1 MIGKVLGGRYE
12 ILSRLGG
19 GGMAVVYRA
28 KDHLLGRVVAVK
40 VLREQDDQDDDFV
53 SRFHCEARAVASLSH
68 PNVVNI
74 YDVGQDGDIH
84 YIVMECVHGETL
96 KGYIQRRGPLPP
108 DEAVAIGVQ
117 ILSALAHAHENGIVH
132 RDIKPQNILIGKHG
146 EVKVTDFG
154 IARAKT
160 ANTITHTG
168 SMIGSVH
175 YLSPEQAR
183 GGVADEKSDLYSFGV
198 VLYEMLTGQVP
209 FTGDSPISVALKH
222 LQAEFVPPRRLRPE
236 IPQSLENV
244 VRRAL
249 AKNPRHRYASAEAM
263 LEDLKTALSPERQ
276 NEPVWEPPI
285 DEEDLEETKVLPTV
299 GGVVEAVPT
308 RSADA
313 PGGSGEGADEADGAA
328 RAEAAKGPNRRQ
340 RAVRVLGWTLAIFI
354 GLVFGLLGFNYAMGL
369 LIVPDVTVPR
379 VEGMHVNLAKK
390 KLEEAGL
397 SADVVP
403 RSSNEVERDVVI
415 RQEPS
420 AGMVVKKGRTVTLY
434 VSQGPEKVE
443 MPDVRGLTRSQAE
456 QLLSAF
462 LSRTV
467 DEEYSDEVPPGHVIR
482 QEPAPGDRVVPQE
495 TRVRLVVSKGRETIA
510 MPSLAGLTLA
520 EAEAT
525 LQKHNL
531 KLGSVRE
538 ERSYWPKGTVFRQYP
553 YNAGDNVQ
561 PGASV
566 DVWVS
571 GGLKD
576 DAVEVVEEVLVLPEG
591 GKADVTVQV
600 QDARGVPLTVVS
612 RTVSRPETVEVP
624 LILAPHADG
633 VIQVYQNGRLVN
645 RQTVRYRDVIESDK
659 T

>member
-1 MIGKVLGGRYE
+1 MIGKCLGGRYE

-28 KDHLLGRVVAVK
+28 KDHLLGRIVAIK

-53 SRFHCEARAVASLSH
+53 SRFHREARAVASLSH

-84 YIVMECVHGETL
+84 YLVMECVHGETL
-96 KGYIQRRGPLPP
+96 KEYIQRRGPLPP
-108 DEAVAIGVQ
+108 EEVVAIGVQ
-117 ILSALAHAHENGIVH
+117 ILSALVHAHESGIVH
-132 RDIKPQNILIGKHG
+132 RDIKPQNILIGKYG

-183 GGVADEKSDLYSFGV
+183 GGIADEKSDLYSVGV

-222 LQAEFVPPRRLRPE
+222 LQADFVPPRRLRPE

-249 AKNPRHRYASAEAM
+249 AKDPRHRYASAEAM

-285 DEEDLEETKVLPTV
+285 DEEDLEKTKVLPAV
-299 GGVVEAVPT
+299 GVAAEEEPRPSDGTAGE
-308 RSADA
+308 
-313 PGGSGEGADEADGAA
+313 PGERAEKSKPVASGEAA
-328 RAEAAKGPNRRQ
+328 GKARGQRRV
-340 RAVRVLGWTLAIFI
+340 VRLLGWVLAVSL

-379 VEGMHVNLAKK
+379 VEGMHVDLAKK

-397 SADVVP
+397 VADVVS
-403 RSSNEVERDVVI
+403 RHSNEVERNLVI

-443 MPDVRGLTRSQAE
+443 MPDVRGLPRSQAE

-467 DEEYSDEVPPGHVIR
+467 DEEYSDEAPPGHVIR

-495 TRVRLVVSKGRETIA
+495 TRVHLVVSKGRETVT
-510 MPSLAGLTLA
+510 MPSLAGLSLAQAEDTLR
-520 EAEAT
+520 
-525 LQKHNL
+525 KHGL

-576 DAVEVVEEVLVLPEG
+576 GAVEVVEEVLVLPQDG
-591 GKADVTVQV
+591 PVDVTIKV
-600 QDARGVPLTVVS
+600 QDARGVPLTVAS
-612 RTVSRPETVEVP
+612 RTVSRPQTIEVP
-624 LILAPHADG
+624 LILSPDADG
-633 VIQVYQNGRLVN
+633 VIQVYQNGKLVR
-645 RQTVRYRDVIESDK
+645 RQTVRYRDVVENGG